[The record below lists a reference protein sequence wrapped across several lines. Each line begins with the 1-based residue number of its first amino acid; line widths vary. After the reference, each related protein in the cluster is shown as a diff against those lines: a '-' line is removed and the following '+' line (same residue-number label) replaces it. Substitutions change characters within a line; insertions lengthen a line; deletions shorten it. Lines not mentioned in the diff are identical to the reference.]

1 MNGVDERLAGAFG
14 FTEDDLA
21 ANRQGYLTPS
31 QKKIIAETR
40 RARGCGARL
49 AYIIMAASF
58 AFLVIAFVLSG
69 GLEVSLSRDALTA
82 YAVAAS
88 AFIGIFLAAM
98 VYSRVRSRDL
108 RSGKIS
114 VTEGPARRRTKE
126 YKFGAAF
133 YVKIGRHRFQFA
145 YPDQF
150 YAFEEGTRYRVYYV
164 KNPPIDVILSAEAL
178 GTALLHPGSRE
189 TRYGEKG

>member
-1 MNGVDERLAGAFG
+1 MNGVDDKLASAFC

-40 RARGCGARL
+40 RARL

-58 AFLVIAFVLSG
+58 AFFVIAFVLSG

-88 AFIGIFLAAM
+88 VFIGIFLAAM
-98 VYSRVRSRDL
+98 VYSRIRSRDL

-114 VTEGPARRRTKE
+114 VTEGPAHRRTKE

-145 YPDQF
+145 YPEQF
-150 YAFEEGTRYRVYYV
+150 DAFDEGVRYRVYYV
-164 KNPPIDVILSAEAL
+164 KNPPIDAVLSVETPE
-178 GTALLHPGSRE
+178 TAVPRPGSRE

>member
-1 MNGVDERLAGAFG
+1 MNGPDERLASAFG

-21 ANRQGYLTPS
+21 ANRQGYLTPN
-31 QKKIIAETR
+31 QKKVIAETR

-49 AYIIMAASF
+49 ACIIMAVSF
-58 AFLVIAFVLSG
+58 GFFVVAFILSG
-69 GLEVSLSRDALTA
+69 GLETPLSSDALLA

-98 VYSRVRSRDL
+98 VYGRIRSRDL
-108 RSGKIS
+108 RTGKIS
-114 VTEGPARRRTKE
+114 VAEGPAHRRTKE

-145 YPDQF
+145 YPEQF
-150 YAFEEGTRYRVYYV
+150 NAFEEGTRYRVYYV
-164 KNPPIDVILSAEAL
+164 KNPPIDTVLSVEAPV
-178 GTALLHPGSRE
+178 TAVLRPGSRG
-189 TRYGEKG
+189 TRYREKG